1 MVIQQSQEQT
11 SSSQDV
17 ALQATSSKK
26 RSRGP
31 SKAIQSS
38 KPMVLEFNDY
48 DLPTGEWEPVYGKQI
63 GACAKRLDI
72 TVNEYAKID
81 KVDRENIWEETKRMF
96 HIEDPSGERQKR
108 FHSAVASRFSCHK
121 SNLRERFITFK
132 NPYPATSPKANMKP
146 WEVYEGYFTEEKWKR
161 FEIYS
166 KLAEFKEKSEKGKEN
181 AKLNKCR
188 HHLGRNSFQ
197 RARIIW
203 NKQKRLENRFPALV
217 ESSTTGNTSQSS
229 TSTGSIFDRRALEWV
244 LAHEKRLPDGTWG
257 IDPKDTETI
266 RIANIVE
273 ENLQKQAKE
282 SEEGE
287 CKQSERGVDALTLA
301 FGKKD
306 HRGFVKGLGGC
317 GIGVGYRKAFGPVKG
332 KNMSKS
338 GCSLQELDEF
348 KENLTREFEEKLKEG
363 IAAAVN
369 SYLSDFIP
377 HITANDLQVNDAQP
391 SPSSSINPTELSP
404 RLLEVLEDHI
414 SCKILLSYN

>member
-1 MVIQQSQEQT
+1 
-11 SSSQDV
+11 
-17 ALQATSSKK
+17 
-26 RSRGP
+26 
-31 SKAIQSS
+31 
-38 KPMVLEFNDY
+38 
-48 DLPTGEWEPVYGKQI
+48 
-63 GACAKRLDI
+63 
-72 TVNEYAKID
+72 
-81 KVDRENIWEETKRMF
+81 
-96 HIEDPSGERQKR
+96 
-108 FHSAVASRFSCHK
+108 
-121 SNLRERFITFK
+121 
-132 NPYPATSPKANMKP
+132 MKP

-166 KLAEFKEKSEKGKEN
+166 KSAEFKEKSEKGKEN
-181 AKLNKCR
+181 AKLKKCR

-197 RARIIW
+197 RAWIIW
-203 NKQKRLENRFPALV
+203 NKQKRLENRFPALA
-217 ESSTTGNTSQSS
+217 ESSTTGHTSQSS

-348 KENLTREFEEKLKEG
+348 KENLTREFEEKLKED

-369 SYLSDFIP
+369 SYLSAFIR
-377 HITANDLQVNDAQP
+377 HMTVNDLQVNDAQP
-391 SPSSSINPTELSP
+391 SPSYSTNPTELSP
-404 RLLEVLEDHI
+404 RLLEIPTKCLLALVDEFSGNSVIVADGTIEPCPSGVIHNKKMNRDIYRVSVDHVYSDYSHLNLPEETDVGI
-414 SCKILLSYN
+414 TKLGEAKGYDFGKKDG

>member
-1 MVIQQSQEQT
+1 MAIQQSQEQT

-17 ALQATSSKK
+17 ALQAISSKK

-38 KPMVLEFNDY
+38 KPMVLELNDY

-63 GACAKRLDI
+63 GACSKRLDI

-121 SNLRERFITFK
+121 SNLRARFITFK

-161 FEIYS
+161 FKIYS
-166 KLAEFKEKSEKGKEN
+166 KSAEFKEKSEKGKEN

-203 NKQKRLENRFPALV
+203 NKQKRLENRFPALA

-332 KNMSKS
+332 PN
-338 GCSLQELDEF
+338 
-348 KENLTREFEEKLKEG
+348 
-363 IAAAVN
+363 
-369 SYLSDFIP
+369 
-377 HITANDLQVNDAQP
+377 
-391 SPSSSINPTELSP
+391 
-404 RLLEVLEDHI
+404 
-414 SCKILLSYN
+414 